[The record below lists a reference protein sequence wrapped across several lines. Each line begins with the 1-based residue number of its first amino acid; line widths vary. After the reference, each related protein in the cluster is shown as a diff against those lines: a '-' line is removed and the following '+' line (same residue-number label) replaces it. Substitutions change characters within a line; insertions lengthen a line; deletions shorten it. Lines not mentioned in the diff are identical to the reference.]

1 MRTVR
6 SAEGGLIFSM
16 EQQEQEFID
25 IEAKVRVRGLMEER
39 LITVSPGDMVTVAA
53 GLMAD
58 HGIGSCIV
66 CEGGKPVGIITEQ
79 DISRKVVAV
88 GLSPASVPVSVVM
101 ASPLITV
108 DLMATAGEA
117 AEIMVRHHI
126 RRLPVTRNG
135 EVAGIVTARTLLVF
149 ASEMN
154 RILQD
159 IAGISGTLMFL
170 EPDMRV
176 LWANHP
182 GSAARSGEES
192 FFCYELL
199 HGAQEPCRGCP
210 VAEGGAC
217 DARVQAAEVTTAAG
231 KVFEVRCHPVEGAS
245 GAVIG
250 IIESAV
256 DITPQRELERKLRQ
270 NRERLSLAMEGAHLA
285 TWYVNLA
292 DGEMVMDDPTGMVTV
307 AAGAPSGPA
316 LATFISGDVHPED
329 RGEVEGLLCSLVR
342 GEAASGEIKYRS
354 TANGGDGW
362 RWMRTICRVIEAGNG
377 GRPCVIAGANM
388 DVTDLQTYQEAI
400 LRANRKLNLLSS
412 VTRHDIL
419 NQVTAIRMTGELIAM
434 DGEVEETSPLGVS
447 LERIFNATASIEKQI
462 RFTGDY
468 QDLGVTSPEW
478 QDVCQVTSSVARDP
492 AYRDIAVT
500 CACRGV
506 EIYADPMFAKV
517 VYNLLDNALRHGDGV
532 TAVTVTGERSGDGF
546 ILTVADDGRGIP
558 EDRKERIFERGYGE
572 NTGFGLFLTREILD
586 LTGIA
591 VRETGVP
598 GEGARF
604 VMTVPEGMYR
614 VRDA

>member
-1 MRTVR
+1 MWAVR
-6 SAEGGLIFSM
+6 AAEGGLIFSM

-25 IEAKVRVRGLMEER
+25 IEAKVRVKGLMEEH
-39 LITVSPGDMVTVAA
+39 LITVSPEDMVTVAA

-58 HGIGSCIV
+58 HSIGSCIV
-66 CEGGKPVGIITEQ
+66 CEGGEPVGIITEQ
-79 DISRKVVAV
+79 DLSRKVVAG
-88 GLSPASVPVSVVM
+88 GLSPASVPVSEVM

-108 DLMATAGEA
+108 DAMATAGEA
-117 AEIMVRHHI
+117 ADIMVRHHI

-135 EVAGIVTARTLLVF
+135 VVAGIVTARTLLAF

-182 GSAARSGEES
+182 ASAVRDGEEPP
-192 FFCYELL
+192 FCYELL

-210 VAEGGAC
+210 VGEGGVC

-245 GAVIG
+245 GTVIG

-256 DITPQRELERKLRQ
+256 DITPQRELERKLRR

-292 DGEMVMDDPTGMVTV
+292 DGEMVMDDPTGMVTA
-307 AAGAPSGPA
+307 AAGLPSGPA
-316 LATFISGDVHPED
+316 LATFVSGDVHPED
-329 RGEVEGLLCSLVR
+329 RAEVEGLLCSLVR
-342 GEAASGEIKYRS
+342 GETASGEIKYRT
-354 TANGGDGW
+354 TANGDGW
-362 RWMRTICRVIEAGNG
+362 RWMRTICRVIEVGDG

-419 NQVTAIRMTGELIAM
+419 NQVTAIRMTGELITM
-434 DGEVEETSPLGVS
+434 DGEVEEASPLGRS

-478 QDVCQVTSSVARDP
+478 QDVCRVTATVGREP
-492 AYRDIAVT
+492 AFRDISVSCT
-500 CACRGV
+500 CPGID
-506 EIYADPMFAKV
+506 IYADPMFARV
-517 VYNLLDNALRHGDGV
+517 VFNLLDNALRHGGGV
-532 TAVTVTGERSGDGF
+532 TAVTVTGDWSGDRL
-546 ILTVADDGRGIP
+546 ILTVADDGKGIP
-558 EDRKERIFERGYGE
+558 AEKKERIFERGYGE

-586 LTGIA
+586 LTGIT

-604 VMTVPEGMYR
+604 EMTVPEGMYR
-614 VRDA
+614 VREA

>member
-1 MRTVR
+1 MEH
-6 SAEGGLIFSM
+6 EGQG
-16 EQQEQEFID
+16 FID
-25 IEAKVRVRGLMEER
+25 IEAKVRVRGLMEEQ
-39 LITVSPGDMVTVAA
+39 LITVSPDDTVAFA
-53 GLMAD
+53 ALLMAD

-66 CEGGKPVGIITEQ
+66 CEGDEPVGIITEQ
-79 DISRKVVAV
+79 DISRKVVAADHP
-88 GLSPASVPVSVVM
+88 PATVPVREVM

-108 DLMATAGEA
+108 DATATAGEA
-117 AEIMVRHHI
+117 ADIMARHHI
-126 RRLPVTRNG
+126 RRLPVTGNG
-135 EVAGIVTARTLLVF
+135 GVAGIVTARSLLSF

-154 RILQD
+154 RILKD

-176 LWANHP
+176 IWANHP
-182 GSAARSGEES
+182 ASAAGAGGES
-192 FFCYELL
+192 PFCYELL
-199 HGAQEPCRGCP
+199 HGVQEPCRGCP
-210 VAEGGAC
+210 VAAGEARGAG
-217 DARVQAAEVTTAAG
+217 VQAAEVTTAAG

-250 IIESAV
+250 ILESAV
-256 DITPQRELERKLRQ
+256 NITPQRELERKLRQ

-292 DGEMVMDDPTGMVTV
+292 DGEMVMDDPTGMVMA
-307 AAGAPSGPA
+307 AAGDPSGTA
-316 LATFISGDVHPED
+316 LAAFISGDVHPED
-329 RGEVEGLLCSLVR
+329 RVEVEELLGSMVR
-342 GEAASGEIKYRS
+342 GETASGEIKYRS
-354 TANGGDGW
+354 TADGDEW
-362 RWMRTICRVIEAGNG
+362 RWMRTIWRVIEPGDG

-434 DGEVEETSPLGVS
+434 DGEVDEASPLGIS
-447 LERIFNATASIEKQI
+447 LRRIFNATTSIEQQI

-468 QDLGVTSPEW
+468 QNLGVTSPEW
-478 QDVCQVTSSVARDP
+478 QDVCRVVASVASDP

-500 CACRGV
+500 CSCPGV
-506 EIYADPMFAKV
+506 EVYADPMFTKV
-517 VYNLLDNALRHGDGV
+517 IYNLLDNALRHGGGV
-532 TAVTVTGERSGDGF
+532 TAVTITGERSGDGLLLA
-546 ILTVADDGRGIP
+546 IADDGRGIP
-558 EDRKERIFERGYGE
+558 ADKKTRIFERGFGE

-604 VMTVPEGMYR
+604 EMTVPEGMFR
-614 VRDA
+614 VREA